1 LYDELIDR
9 CIDGSI
15 QSIEERTE
23 KFQTP
28 NRRRCRVTSV
38 ASTTLTSNLFA
49 FLWSTQPPQHS
60 L

>member
-28 NRRRCRVTSV
+28 N
-38 ASTTLTSNLFA
+38 
-49 FLWSTQPPQHS
+49 S
-60 L
+60 LLKNFPNNVLDS